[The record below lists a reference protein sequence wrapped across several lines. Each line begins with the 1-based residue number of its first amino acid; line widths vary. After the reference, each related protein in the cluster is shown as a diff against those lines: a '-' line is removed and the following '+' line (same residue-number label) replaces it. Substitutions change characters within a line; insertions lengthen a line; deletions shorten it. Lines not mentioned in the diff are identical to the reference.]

1 MNARVASTLAAL
13 AGAGLLGFGYYLQYE
28 KGLEPCPLCLVQR
41 AFFYALTVVFL
52 VTTLHGPRGWGLRV
66 YGFIAML
73 LAAGGF
79 ATASRQVWLQ
89 HLPADK
95 VPACGP
101 DLEFMLENFPLGQT
115 LEKLF
120 AGSGQC
126 AEVQWT
132 FLNLSI
138 AEWAL
143 AWFAAFF
150 LLGLWLLIHR
160 RTAPVDKLT
169 KAIRS

>member
-1 MNARVASTLAAL
+1 MNARLACGLAAL
-13 AGAGLLGFGYYLQYE
+13 AAAGLLGFGYFLQHV
-28 KGLEPCPLCLVQR
+28 KGIEPCPLCLVQR
-41 AFFYALTVVFL
+41 AFFYLLIIVFML
-52 VTTLHGPRGWGLRV
+52 CAIHGPGNLGRRLYGLV
-66 YGFIAML
+66 AML
-73 LAAGGF
+73 FAAGGF

-101 DLEFMLENFPLGQT
+101 DLTYMLENLPLART

-126 AEVQWT
+126 AEVKWT
-132 FLNLSI
+132 FIGLSI
-138 AEWAL
+138 PEWAL
-143 AWFAAFF
+143 GWFAAFF

-160 RTAPVDKLT
+160 TKKPVDKLT
-169 KAIRS
+169 RAIRA

>member
-1 MNARVASTLAAL
+1 MNARVACALAAL
-13 AGAGLLGFGYYLQYE
+13 AGAGLLGFGYYLQHI
-28 KGLEPCPLCLVQR
+28 KGIEPCPLCLVQR
-41 AFFYALTVVFL
+41 AFFYLLIVVFML
-52 VTTLHGPRGWGLRV
+52 CAIHGPGNLGRRL
-66 YGFIAML
+66 YGFVAML
-73 LAAGGF
+73 LAIGGF

-101 DLEFMLENFPLGQT
+101 DLAYMLENLPLART

-132 FLNLSI
+132 FLHLSI
-138 AEWAL
+138 PEWSL
-143 AWFAAFF
+143 GWFAAFF
-150 LLGLWLLIHR
+150 LLALWLLIHR
-160 RTAPVDKLT
+160 PKKPVDKLT
-169 KAIRS
+169 RAIRA

>member
-1 MNARVASTLAAL
+1 MNARIACALAAL
-13 AGAGLLGFGYYLQYE
+13 AGAGLLGFGYFLQHV

-41 AFFYALTVVFL
+41 GFFYLLIVVFL
-52 VTTLHGPRGWGLRV
+52 LCAIHGPRGWGQRL
-66 YGFIAML
+66 YGLAAML
-73 LAAGGF
+73 FAAGGF

-89 HLPADK
+89 HLPPDK

-101 DLEFMLENFPLGQT
+101 DLAFMLENLPLART

-132 FLNLSI
+132 FLRLSI

-150 LLGLWLLIHR
+150 LLGLWLLIR
-160 RTAPVDKLT
+160 QPKVPTDKLT
-169 KAIRS
+169 RAIRS

>member
-1 MNARVASTLAAL
+1 MNARFACALAAL
-13 AGAGLLGFGYYLQYE
+13 AGAGLLGFGYFLQHV

-41 AFFYALTVVFL
+41 AFFYLLIVVFML
-52 VTTLHGPRGWGLRV
+52 CAIHGPQAWGRRV
-66 YGFIAML
+66 YGFVAML
-73 LAAGGF
+73 FAAGGF

-101 DLEFMLENFPLGQT
+101 DLAFMLENLPLART

-132 FLNLSI
+132 FLSLSI

-150 LLGLWLLIHR
+150 LLGLWLLIR
-160 RTAPVDKLT
+160 REKIPVDKLT
-169 KAIRS
+169 RAIRS

>member
-1 MNARVASTLAAL
+1 MNARVVTALAAL
-13 AGAGLLGFGYYLQYE
+13 AGAGLLGFGYFLQHV

-41 AFFYALTVVFL
+41 AFFYLLILVFL
-52 VTTLHGPRGWGLRV
+52 IATLHGSRGLGMRLYGLV
-66 YGFIAML
+66 AML
-73 LAAGGF
+73 FAAGGF

-89 HLPADK
+89 HLPKDQ

-101 DLEFMLENFPLGQT
+101 DLTYMLEHLPLART

-126 AEVQWT
+126 AEVKWT
-132 FLNLSI
+132 FFNLSI

-143 AWFAAFF
+143 AWFGLFF
-150 LLGLWLLIHR
+150 LLGLWLLIR
-160 RTAPVDKLT
+160 RPKRQVDKLT
-169 KAIRS
+169 RLIRS

>member
-1 MNARVASTLAAL
+1 MNARIACALAAL
-13 AGAGLLGFGYYLQYE
+13 AGAGLLGFGYYLQYV

-41 AFFYALTVVFL
+41 AFFYLLIVVF
-52 VTTLHGPRGWGLRV
+52 TLCAIHGPPGWGGRI

-73 LAAGGF
+73 FAAGGF

-89 HLPADK
+89 HLPPDK

-101 DLEFMLENFPLGQT
+101 DLAFMLDNFPLGQT

-132 FLNLSI
+132 FLGRSI

-143 AWFAAFF
+143 AWFALFF
-150 LLGLWLLIHR
+150 LLGLWLLIRKRVVPLDELR
-160 RTAPVDKLT
+160 RTS
-169 KAIRS
+169 RY

>member
-1 MNARVASTLAAL
+1 MNARLACALAAL
-13 AGAGLLGFGYYLQYE
+13 AGAGLLGFGYYLQHV

-41 AFFYALTVVFL
+41 GFFYLLIVVFL
-52 VTTLHGPRGWGLRV
+52 LCAVHGPRGWGQRS
-66 YGFIAML
+66 YGLAAML
-73 LAAGGF
+73 FAAGGF

-89 HLPADK
+89 HLPPDK

-101 DLEFMLENFPLGQT
+101 DLAFMLENLPLART

-126 AEVQWT
+126 AEVKWT

-150 LLGLWLLIHR
+150 LLGLWLLIR
-160 RTAPVDKLT
+160 QPKVPVDKLT
-169 KAIRS
+169 RAIRS

>member
-1 MNARVASTLAAL
+1 MNARLACALAAL
-13 AGAGLLGFGYYLQYE
+13 AGAGLLGFGYFLQHV

-41 AFFYALTVVFL
+41 GFFYLLIVVFL
-52 VTTLHGPRGWGLRV
+52 LCAIHGPRGWGQRL
-66 YGFIAML
+66 YGFAAML
-73 LAAGGF
+73 FAAGGF

-89 HLPADK
+89 HLPPDK

-101 DLEFMLENFPLGQT
+101 DLAFMLENLPLART

-132 FLNLSI
+132 FLSLSI

-150 LLGLWLLIHR
+150 LLGLWLLIR
-160 RTAPVDKLT
+160 QPKVPVDKLT
-169 KAIRS
+169 RAIRS

>member
-1 MNARVASTLAAL
+1 MNARFACVLAAL
-13 AGAGLLGFGYYLQYE
+13 AGAGLLGFGYFLQFAQ
-28 KGLEPCPLCLVQR
+28 GIEPCPLCHVQR
-41 AFFYALTVVFL
+41 AFFYALIVVFML
-52 VTTLHGPRGWGLRV
+52 AAIHWPPGWGRRL
-66 YGFIAML
+66 YGVFAML
-73 LAAGGF
+73 FAAGGF

-101 DLEFMLENFPLGQT
+101 DLAYMLENLPFGRT

-126 AEVQWT
+126 AEVKWT
-132 FLNLSI
+132 FLSFSI
-138 AEWAL
+138 PEWAL
-143 AWFAAFF
+143 AWFAGFF

-160 RTAPVDKLT
+160 RQIVVDKLSR
-169 KAIRS
+169 AIRS